1 MRTKSILKW
10 GTKGLNHSL
19 FSISSHQRQKTS
31 ARKLK
36 MNPPVSVAGL
46 YIEQNGGV
54 EPKAET
60 H

>member
-1 MRTKSILKW
+1 MRTKAILER
-10 GTKGLNHSL
+10 GTKGLDHSL
-19 FSISSHQRQKTS
+19 FFLSSHQRQKRS

-36 MNPPVSVAGL
+36 MKPPVSVAGL